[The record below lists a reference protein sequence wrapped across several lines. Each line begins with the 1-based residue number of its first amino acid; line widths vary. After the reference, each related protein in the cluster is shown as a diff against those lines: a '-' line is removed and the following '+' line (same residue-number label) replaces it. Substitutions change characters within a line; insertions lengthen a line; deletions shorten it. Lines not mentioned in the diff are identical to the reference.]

1 MHSEQMPSQF
11 LGVRRTMG
19 YFSEPDL
26 IRPLD
31 GEILAS
37 RLGAMGQSWRLP
49 VVHARKRHGVIAWIP

>member
-1 MHSEQMPSQF
+1 
-11 LGVRRTMG
+11 MG